1 MAVTAT
7 ASALLLLYLA
17 RPFLAPHGG
26 QTAPQVAIWLFS
38 GAGIAGGLAAIG
50 GLLLG
55 LVFSRRIRALVE
67 RADTLSQRAAGEPRP
82 RVLDELG
89 ALDVAVGRLS
99 LSMNRFV
106 RDSDILGRLPAGMLL
121 LRSTGELLSFNET
134 AEELLAM
141 PLLSFR
147 GMSVLS
153 RAGALPLDQGNE
165 VLAALLAEVAAAG
178 QTIHRGEVAVATAGG
193 RSLLLELTVQ
203 AREGDPE
210 SPVLVLLFRDASE
223 MQRIRGEI
231 RRADQL
237 AFLGGM
243 AARVAHEI
251 RTPLA
256 TIRGLLELLQADLP
270 EADLRREYI
279 ARILVAVDRQ
289 DRLVEDLLSLSN
301 PAPEAWQPIPI
312 RTLLD
317 DVLATLPPDPRLHR
331 TGDADG
337 ASPPVWGDPF
347 RLGGVFTN
355 LIQNA
360 LEAAPASGT
369 VEVRVE
375 WANQDRV
382 RVSVRNTGSGIPAE
396 LRERIFQPFFTTKAR
411 GTGLGLTIAREI
423 VDAHRGSLQVVSDGV
438 SETTFIVEL
447 PTTPPRGVVDALAR
461 SEIGSA
467 VHG

>member
-7 ASALLLLYLA
+7 ASALLLIYLA
-17 RPFLAPHGG
+17 RPFIATGRG
-26 QTAPQVAIWLFS
+26 QTAFQVTMWLFS
-38 GAGIAGGLAAIG
+38 GAVIAGALAAIG
-50 GLLLG
+50 GLILG
-55 LVFSRRIRALVE
+55 LGFTGRIRTLVE
-67 RADTLSQRAAGEPRP
+67 RANALSQRAAGEPEP

-99 LSMNRFV
+99 LSMNQFV
-106 RDSDILGRLPAGMLL
+106 RDSDILGRLPGGLLL
-121 LRSTGELLSFNET
+121 LRPTGELLSFNAAAET
-134 AEELLAM
+134 LLAM
-141 PLLSFR
+141 PLESFQ
-147 GMSVLS
+147 GMSVLLP
-153 RAGALPLDQGNE
+153 AGALPLAQGNE
-165 VLAALLAEVAAAG
+165 ALAGLLDEAAAAR
-178 QTIHRGEVAVATAGG
+178 QMVHRGEIAVTTASG

-203 AREGDPE
+203 PREWDPG

-223 MQRIRGEI
+223 KQRIRDEI

-270 EADLRREYI
+270 EADRRREYI

-289 DRLVEDLLSLSN
+289 DRLVEDLLTLSN
-301 PAPEAWQPIPI
+301 PAPEAWQAIPV

-337 ASPPVWGDPF
+337 APPPVWGDPF
-347 RLGGVFTN
+347 RLGEVFTN

-375 WANQDRV
+375 WADQDRV

-396 LRERIFQPFFTTKAR
+396 LRERIFQPFFTTKLR
-411 GTGLGLTIAREI
+411 GTGLGLAIARQI
-423 VDAHRGSLQVVSDGV
+423 VDAHRGSLQVASDGG

-447 PTTPPRGVVDALAR
+447 PTTPPRGVGALAR

-467 VHG
+467 AHG

>member
-7 ASALLLLYLA
+7 ASALLLLYLV
-17 RPFLAPHGG
+17 RPFLAQSGEQPSVE
-26 QTAPQVAIWLFS
+26 AAIWLFS
-38 GAGIAGGLAAIG
+38 GAGIAGGVAAIG

-55 LVFSRRIRALVE
+55 LVFSRRISALVK
-67 RADTLSQRAAGEPRP
+67 RADALSQRASGERAP
-82 RVLDELG
+82 RVIDELG

-99 LSMNRFV
+99 LSMNKFV
-106 RDSDILGRLPAGMLL
+106 RDSDILGRLPEGLLL
-121 LRSTGELLSFNET
+121 LRTTGELLSFNAT
-134 AEELLAM
+134 AETLLAL
-141 PLLSFR
+141 PLEPFR

-153 RAGALPLDQGNE
+153 PGGALPLVQGNE
-165 VLAALLAEVAAAG
+165 VLAGLLDEAAAAR
-178 QTIHRGEVAVATAGG
+178 QVVHRGEIAVATASG

-203 AREGDPE
+203 VREGDPE
-210 SPVLVLLFRDASE
+210 SSALVLLFRDASE
-223 MQRIRGEI
+223 MRRIRDEI

-301 PAPEAWQPIPI
+301 PAPEAWQAIPV
-312 RTLLD
+312 RTMLD
-317 DVLATLPPDPRLHR
+317 DVLATLPADPRLHR

-337 ASPPVWGDPF
+337 ASPPVWGDPL
-347 RLGGVFTN
+347 RLGRVFTN

-369 VEVRVE
+369 VEVLVERVG
-375 WANQDRV
+375 QDRV

-396 LRERIFQPFFTTKAR
+396 LRERIFQPFFTTKPR

-423 VDAHRGSLQVVSDGV
+423 VDAHRGSLQVVSDGG

-447 PTTPPRGVVDALAR
+447 PTTPPRGVVGALAK
-461 SEIGSA
+461 SKIGSA
-467 VHG
+467 PDG

>member
-1 MAVTAT
+1 MAVTAA

-17 RPFLAPHGG
+17 RPFVARSEG
-26 QTAPQVAIWLFS
+26 QTPSQAIIWLFS
-38 GAGIAGGLAAIG
+38 AAGIAGAVAAIG

-67 RADTLSQRAAGEPRP
+67 RADAISQRAAGEPLP
-82 RVLDELG
+82 RAFDELG

-134 AEELLAM
+134 AEGLLAM
-141 PLLSFR
+141 PLKSFR

-165 VLAALLAEVAAAG
+165 VLAALLAEVAAAR
-178 QTIHRGEVAVATAGG
+178 QTVHRGEVAVATAGG
-193 RSLLLELTVQ
+193 RRFLLELTVQ

-279 ARILVAVDRQ
+279 ARILLAVDRQ
-289 DRLVEDLLSLSN
+289 DRLVEDLLMLSN
-301 PAPEAWQPIPI
+301 PAPESWHPIPV

-331 TGDADG
+331 TGGADG

-369 VEVRVE
+369 VDVRVE

-382 RVSVRNTGSGIPAE
+382 RVSVHNTGSGIPAE

-423 VDAHRGSLQVVSDGV
+423 VDAHRGSLRVTSDG
-438 SETTFIVEL
+438 STETTFIVEL
-447 PTTPPRGVVDALAR
+447 PTTPPRGAVGALAR
-461 SEIGSA
+461 SGIESA
-467 VHG
+467 ARG

>member
-1 MAVTAT
+1 
-7 ASALLLLYLA
+7 
-17 RPFLAPHGG
+17 
-26 QTAPQVAIWLFS
+26 VA
-38 GAGIAGGLAAIG
+38 GVPGP
-50 GLLLG
+50 
-55 LVFSRRIRALVE
+55 RA
-67 RADTLSQRAAGEPRP
+67 
-82 RVLDELG
+82 LDELG
-89 ALDVAVGRLS
+89 VLNVAVGRLS
-99 LSMNRFV
+99 LSMNQFV
-106 RDSDILGRLPAGMLL
+106 RDSDILGRLPGGLIL
-121 LRSTGELLSFNET
+121 LRPTGELISYNET
-134 AEELLAM
+134 AEAVLAM
-141 PLLSFR
+141 PLEPFR

-153 RAGALPLDQGNE
+153 PAGALPLAQGNE
-165 VLAALLAEVAAAG
+165 ALAGMLD
-178 QTIHRGEVAVATAGG
+178 EVAVARQVVHRSEVAVTTASG
-193 RSLLLELTVQ
+193 RSLLLDLTVQ
-203 AREGDPE
+203 PREWDPE
-210 SPVLVLLFRDASE
+210 SPALVLLFRDASE
-223 MQRIRGEI
+223 MQRIRDEI

-243 AARVAHEI
+243 AARMAHEI

-317 DVLATLPPDPRLHR
+317 DVLAMLPPDPRLHR
-331 TGDADG
+331 TGDTDG

-369 VEVRVE
+369 VEVRAE
-375 WANQDRV
+375 WADQDQDRV

-396 LRERIFQPFFTTKAR
+396 LRERIFQPFFTTRAR